1 MLRRQEEQ
9 RQEDEGEREK
19 AIAAGR
25 KEGRLFF
32 SAEKV
37 GRGRA
42 CFPSREGR
50 SGRKSEASRPPGL
63 RLPCSFERARCDS
76 QSPIHHGAVG
86 DREEEEGRRH
96 GRVFS
101 LQWGIC
107 FSGGGGSFQKGRS
120 DGDNNAS
127 PAKAAADLR
136 DIARSVQSL
145 STERDDAEPPPPP
158 RRCLRWADRK
168 VDGWMEKGEGR
179 GRCG

>member
-50 SGRKSEASRPPGL
+50 SGRKSEASRPPPPLLVRTGSL
-63 RLPCSFERARCDS
+63 RFTVTDPSRS
-76 QSPIHHGAVG
+76 
-86 DREEEEGRRH
+86 RR
-96 GRVFS
+96 R
-101 LQWGIC
+101 QR
-107 FSGGGGSFQKGRS
+107 GGGGPAAWEGFFSAMGNLLFRGGGELSEGKIGWRQQRLTGESCGRSPRHRSLGPVSFHGKGRRR
-120 DGDNNAS
+120 AAAA
-127 PAKAAADLR
+127 AKALP
-136 DIARSVQSL
+136 SV
-145 STERDDAEPPPPP
+145 
-158 RRCLRWADRK
+158 
-168 VDGWMEKGEGR
+168 GG
-179 GRCG
+179 

>member
-107 FSGGGGSFQKGRS
+107 FSGGGGELSEGKIGWRQQRLTGESCGRSPRHRSLGPVSFHGKGRRR
-120 DGDNNAS
+120 AAAA
-127 PAKAAADLR
+127 AKALP
-136 DIARSVQSL
+136 SV
-145 STERDDAEPPPPP
+145 
-158 RRCLRWADRK
+158 
-168 VDGWMEKGEGR
+168 GG
-179 GRCG
+179 